1 MLQPLF
7 WSAHVLPLQ
16 VGCTDIAILDLPF
29 GPAAKKTPPLYR
41 SRVPKVVGFMYVC
54 MYVCTACS
62 GVTQLTSSTCMYIV
76 CMYGGII
83 TTVIVYVCMYVLE
96 YIHFDYL

>member
-1 MLQPLF
+1 MSMYFMFEYLCMCIIAYSAKPDMNNNHIMSQPLF

-41 SRVPKVVGFMYVC
+41 SRVPKVGFM
-54 MYVCTACS
+54 
-62 GVTQLTSSTCMYIV
+62 
-76 CMYGGII
+76 
-83 TTVIVYVCMYVLE
+83 
-96 YIHFDYL
+96 